1 MGLTRFDILNLIIW
15 TKNSTEA
22 RGFKKLLF
30 YITHPVPTKKNILKL
45 KKVFETIS
53 VCQCKRTIS
62 GKGYDIAPEH
72 LKNIGKMKKDLSTIF
87 KDDAGAPTDFNVF
100 LNL

>member
-30 YITHPVPTKKNILKL
+30 YITHQEKHFEI

-72 LKNIGKMKKDLSTIF
+72 LKKIGKMKKDLSTIF

>member
-30 YITHPVPTKKNILKL
+30 YITHQEKHFEIKKKFLRQFLFVTVKEP
-45 KKVFETIS
+45 F
-53 VCQCKRTIS
+53 S

-72 LKNIGKMKKDLSTIF
+72 LKKIGKMKKDLSTIF